1 MEERLF
7 VIVAY
12 AGAELLDIACVSD
25 ALDVANRLGA
35 GPPYLIRMA
44 SPGGRDVACGSGLVL
59 RGQQALERL
68 SGPLDTLLVA
78 GGQGYEAAAA
88 DVRLVGHVRRLARE
102 SRRVAS
108 VCTGA
113 GVLAATGLLDGRRAT
128 THWAYAGAIAG
139 RYPRVRV
146 DPAPIYIR
154 DGRFCTAA
162 GVTSALDLTLAL
174 IEDDHGA
181 ELARRAARGLVTY
194 LQRPGDQ
201 RQMSMFVAAPP
212 PDHDLVRALVGYV
225 GAHLDAD
232 LSAAALARRAGV
244 SGRHLAGCSPAGWG
258 RARRGTCAARA
269 PRRRR
274 SCWPRPRCGG
284 GGGAPVRVRLGRDA
298 AAGFHRPLRRAAGP
312 LPSGRRRGPLSSAA
326 AGPPCGRCRK
336 RVPLIG
342 MRWEALP
349 ARRAVGGPAR
359 IERTAVTRVHGGLT
373 CYEVQARG
381 ALERT
386 AEGWALSPYRGCA
399 QACRLLRGPARP
411 PLLGLDTGT
420 GFDSRIVVRTNIVRR
435 LRAELASAWD
445 GEHVRVGMA
454 GDCYQGAEEIYRLMP
469 GVVAALREAGA
480 PFTVHTK
487 STLILR
493 DAGLLAAAP
502 GRVWWSRSPSSTIRS
517 AAPWSPARRA
527 RRNVWSWWRS
537 STSVVCRAG
546 W

>member
-244 SGRHLAGCSPAGWG
+244 SGRHLARLFAG
-258 RARRGTCAARA
+258 
-269 PRRRR
+269 
-274 SCWPRPRCGG
+274 
-284 GGGAPVRVRLGRDA
+284 RLG
-298 AAGFHRPLRRAAGP
+298 
-312 LPSGRRRGPLSSAA
+312 
-326 AGPPCGRCRK
+326 
-336 RVPLIG
+336 
-342 MRWEALP
+342 
-349 ARRAVGGPAR
+349 
-359 IERTAVTRVHGGLT
+359 
-373 CYEVQARG
+373 Q
-381 ALERT
+381 
-386 AEGWALSPYRGCA
+386 
-399 QACRLLRGPARP
+399 
-411 PLLGLDTGT
+411 
-420 GFDSRIVVRTNIVRR
+420 
-435 LRAELASAWD
+435 
-445 GEHVRVGMA
+445 
-454 GDCYQGAEEIYRLMP
+454 
-469 GVVAALREAGA
+469 
-480 PFTVHTK
+480 
-487 STLILR
+487 
-493 DAGLLAAAP
+493 
-502 GRVWWSRSPSSTIRS
+502 
-517 AAPWSPARRA
+517 SPARYVRGARAEAAAQLLASTSLPVAAVA
-527 RRNVWSWWRS
+527 RRCGFGSAETLRQAFTDRYGVPPARY
-537 STSVVCRAG
+537 RQAAG
-546 W
+546 AGR